1 MKINK
6 KLPGKLWLFAAV
18 SGLALTLG
26 ACAGNRGPDEDL
38 PAATITGWQQSGQVL
53 PFSQLNAA
61 VIARHP
67 GCEVDHAALDK
78 IGDRLLYQASVTDPN
93 KMQWFV
99 ELDARNAMMVT
110 DKQE

>member
-1 MKINK
+1 MYTNK
-6 KLPGKLWLFAAV
+6 YRSNSKLWLFAAV
-18 SGLALTLG
+18 SASALTLD
-26 ACAGNRGPDEDL
+26 ACAHHGPDEDL
-38 PAATITGWQQSGQVL
+38 PAATIAAWQQSGQVL

-67 GCEVDHAALDK
+67 GSEVDHAAIDR
-78 IGDRLLYQASVTDPN
+78 IGDRLLYQASLTDPN